1 VGCSAAAAAAV
12 GFHSV
17 VVVVVDS
24 TSLFVSCSMESYY
37 GDPSPHVVGYA
48 SSVSISSAD
57 WHRRQQQQQQ
67 QQQQQHHHHHYG
79 SSSSSSSSSH
89 VAAGTAE
96 TAGLQGTL
104 YITKSSF
111 PTFSSHTII
120 CETELY
126 CVTRSNQ

>member
-1 VGCSAAAAAAV
+1 VGRSAAAAAAAV
-12 GFHSV
+12 GFHFV

-24 TSLFVSCSMESYY
+24 TSLFVCCSMELYY

-67 QQQQQHHHHHYG
+67 QQHHHHHHHHG
-79 SSSSSSSSSH
+79 SSSSSSSSH

>member
-1 VGCSAAAAAAV
+1 VGCSAAAAAAAV
-12 GFHSV
+12 GFHSL

-24 TSLFVSCSMESYY
+24 TSLFACCSMELYY

-48 SSVSISSAD
+48 SGVSISSGD

-67 QQQQQHHHHHYG
+67 QQHHHRRRHHHG
-79 SSSSSSSSSH
+79 SSSSSSSSH
-89 VAAGTAE
+89 VAAGAAE

-120 CETELY
+120 CEIELY

>member
-1 VGCSAAAAAAV
+1 MGRSAAAAAAAV
-12 GFHSV
+12 GFHFV

-24 TSLFVSCSMESYY
+24 TSLFVCCSMELYY

-67 QQQQQHHHHHYG
+67 QQHHHHHHV

>member
-1 VGCSAAAAAAV
+1 VGRSAAAAAAAV
-12 GFHSV
+12 GFHFV

-24 TSLFVSCSMESYY
+24 TSLFVCCSMELYY

-67 QQQQQHHHHHYG
+67 QQHHHHHHV

>member
-1 VGCSAAAAAAV
+1 VGCSAAAAV
-12 GFHSV
+12 GFRSV

-24 TSLFVSCSMESYY
+24 TSLFACCSMELYY

-48 SSVSISSAD
+48 PSVSISSAD
-57 WHRRQQQQQQ
+57 WHRHQ
-67 QQQQQHHHHHYG
+67 QQQQQHHHHHHG
-79 SSSSSSSSSH
+79 SSSSSSSSH
-89 VAAGTAE
+89 VAAGAAE

-104 YITKSSF
+104 CMTKSSF

-120 CETELY
+120 CEIELY

>member
-1 VGCSAAAAAAV
+1 MSCSAAAAAAV

-24 TSLFVSCSMESYY
+24 TSLLVCCSMELYY

-57 WHRRQQQQQQ
+57 WHRHQQRR
-67 QQQQQHHHHHYG
+67 QQQQHHHHHHHHHG

-104 YITKSSF
+104 YITKSSI

-120 CETELY
+120 CETALY

>member
-1 VGCSAAAAAAV
+1 VGCSAAAAV
-12 GFHSV
+12 VFHSV

-24 TSLFVSCSMESYY
+24 TSSFACCSMELYY

-57 WHRRQQQQQQ
+57 WHRHQQR
-67 QQQQQHHHHHYG
+67 QQQQHHHHHHG